1 MACNFAFLA
10 SAVADHAEV
19 VPVSPLLVLAAR
31 AAGNG
36 RCTAVFPVR
45 GVGTTLPME
54 PPETE
59 AVLLGRLFMKIVAL
73 GGMMR
78 CGRECENELQRTFDE
93 NGCSKIKLKLF
104 DRFLWLWVEM
114 SVRIKTQILIKI
126 ILSLS

>member
-1 MACNFAFLA
+1 MACNFAFPA

-59 AVLLGRLFMKIVAL
+59 AVLLDRLFIVAL
-73 GGMMR
+73 GGGDAMWKR
-78 CGRECENELQRTFDE
+78 VKSR
-93 NGCSKIKLKLF
+93 
-104 DRFLWLWVEM
+104 V
-114 SVRIKTQILIKI
+114 
-126 ILSLS
+126 